1 MMEAQGYTVLSFTA
15 IDWRNMKLL
24 LKMTSSIA
32 CKKFMLFILSEGEKE
47 LIYDSNG
54 KVVPI
59 RRVLDHYTAPDSPL
73 RDTDKFFYF
82 ETTISKGTRL
92 EEAEEDP
99 SRREGGQRGLIAQQR
114 GEGWETRTGQSLSDR
129 EDFIR
134 PPNSICCQITSE
146 SSLVPRFF
154 RNLQRF
160 EDEIGELIPLRD
172 MLQHS
177 INEGRKSAQ
186 VFEEGQKPPP
196 QEVITFRV
204 SSNPVEID
212 MEVTLPC
219 NK

>member
-15 IDWRNMKLL
+15 INWRNMKLL

-82 ETTISKGTRL
+82 ETTISKGTRV
-92 EEAEEDP
+92 EEEEGDP
-99 SRREGGQRGLIAQQR
+99 SRREGGERGLIGQQR
-114 GEGWETRTGQSLSDR
+114 VGGQEARTGQSLSDR

-204 SSNPVEID
+204 SSNPVKID